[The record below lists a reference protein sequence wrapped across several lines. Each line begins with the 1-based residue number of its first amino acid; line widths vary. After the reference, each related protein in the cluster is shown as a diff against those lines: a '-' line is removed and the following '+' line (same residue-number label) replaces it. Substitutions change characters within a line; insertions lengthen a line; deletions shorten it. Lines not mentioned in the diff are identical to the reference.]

1 MKPVVKRFL
10 LGGTLGATLCAAWFA
25 PGQEDASTAGAAATG
40 PALSAALPAPRRA
53 ARAAA
58 PVFVDVL
65 PIRART
71 LADDEGPDP
80 SLFGST
86 QWGGAPVPAAA
97 VMPVAA
103 APAAVTAPPLPF
115 RVMGSFEQ
123 AGQTVVF
130 LQQNDLNHAVRT
142 GDTIGETYKVES
154 IEGAVMTLRYLP
166 LGQVQT
172 LELGHTLQ
180 DKRELE

>member
-1 MKPVVKRFL
+1 MKPALKRFL
-10 LGGTLGATLCAAWFA
+10 LGGALAATLCAAWFA
-25 PGQEDASTAGAAATG
+25 PEQESTTAAGAA
-40 PALSAALPAPRRA
+40 PANPVLPSSGRAPRA
-53 ARAAA
+53 TPPA
-58 PVFVDVL
+58 FVDVL

-71 LADDEGPDP
+71 LADDDGPDP
-80 SLFGST
+80 SLFAST
-86 QWGGAPVPAAA
+86 QWGGAPVPAP
-97 VMPVAA
+97 MAA
-103 APAAVTAPPLPF
+103 APVEVATAAVTAPPLPF

-130 LQQNDLNHAVRT
+130 LQQNELNHAVRT

-172 LELGHTLQ
+172 LELGRTLQ
-180 DKRELE
+180 DKKELE